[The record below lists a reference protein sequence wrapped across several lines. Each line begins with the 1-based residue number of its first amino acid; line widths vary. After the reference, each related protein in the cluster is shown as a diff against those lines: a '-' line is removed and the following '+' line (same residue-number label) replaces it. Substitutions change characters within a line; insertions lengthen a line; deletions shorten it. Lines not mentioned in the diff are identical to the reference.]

1 MRAAVIASLII
12 FGISPLL
19 SQAGGSVGASDRDT
33 ATSALAEAGR
43 EALRRGKDAED
54 VKTMLLAVADLRAA
68 VKGDPTSV
76 GDNYELALAEYDL
89 GVQLQQS
96 DKQSAGLWLDRAIAD
111 AKMTIRL
118 DGTSSD
124 AHTLLSDLY
133 GAKIGLDGFW
143 TAIRLGSKADS
154 ELETA
159 LRLNPDNPRAH
170 LTKGRRYLYSPKIFG
185 GDLDKAI
192 SSFKEATLLDP
203 HSDDAF
209 RWLAV
214 ALIKKGDTVL
224 AKKAIAEAMH
234 LNPQSRS
241 DEELARSIH

>member
-12 FGISPLL
+12 FGISPVL
-19 SQAGGSVGASDRDT
+19 SQGGGNVGVSDHNT
-33 ATSALAEAGR
+33 TTSALAEAGR
-43 EALRRGKDAED
+43 EALRRGKDTED

-76 GDNYELALAEYDL
+76 ANNYELALAEYDL
-89 GVQLQQS
+89 GVQFQQS
-96 DKQSAGLWLDRAIAD
+96 DKQSAELWLDRAIAD
-111 AKMTIRL
+111 TKKTIRL
-118 DGTSSD
+118 DGASSD

-133 GAKIGLDGFW
+133 GTKIGLDGFW
-143 TAIRLGSKADS
+143 TAIRLGPKADS

-170 LTKGRRYLYSPKIFG
+170 LTKGRRYLYSPRMFG

-209 RWLAV
+209 RWLAI

-224 AKKAIAEAMH
+224 AKQAIAEAMH
-234 LNPQSRS
+234 LNPQSRA
-241 DEELARSIH
+241 DKELAKTIH